1 MSNLHTPPIYHKN
14 DLDFIHSEISKIR
27 YDVRYR
33 VARLYACI
41 ILQHL
46 HSHEPDAI
54 RTPNAARKAA
64 NTWLRTMADK
74 YPKRARGTE

>member
-1 MSNLHTPPIYHKN
+1 MSKLHTPPIYHKS
-14 DLDFIHSEISKIR
+14 DLNFIHSEISKIR

-46 HSHEPDAI
+46 HNYEPDAI

-64 NTWLRTMADK
+64 NTWLREMAHK
-74 YPKRARGTE
+74 YPLRRKGT

>member
-54 RTPNAARKAA
+54 RTPNALMLSPMLKIVNASFLFD
-64 NTWLRTMADK
+64 WL
-74 YPKRARGTE
+74 